1 MVKSDS
7 EMLPVDAGIL
17 GAAEVLLQMHAED
30 ISPRQIQVVDDIAS
44 QQAGLEQ
51 LKTRLADFDF
61 PNKLYEVVDCPLL
74 DHCIR
79 WNAGGTSL
87 EIVSRD
93 AFCKDALNLLCQGSF
108 GSLIRQFQSYGFKK
122 NTKSQGKDEYSHKKG
137 YFRRDQKLKLKKIR
151 RKEAEGRALQLAEG
165 TDHQW
170 LCVEGRQTLL
180 EEEMTRL
187 KQEVAALREFVR
199 SRAHAT

>member
-7 EMLPVDAGIL
+7 EMLPVDDEISL
-17 GAAEVLLQMHAED
+17 AAEVLLQMHADE
-30 ISPRQIQVVDDIAS
+30 ISPRQIQVVDDTAPP
-44 QQAGLEQ
+44 QAELEQ

-79 WNAGGTSL
+79 WNADGSSL
-87 EIVSRD
+87 QIVSRD

-108 GSLIRQFQSYGFKK
+108 PSLIRQVQSYGFKK
-122 NTKSQGKDEYSHKKG
+122 NTKSQCKYEYSHKKG
-137 YFRRDQKLKLKKIR
+137 YFRRAQKHKLKRVR
-151 RKEAEGRALQLAEG
+151 RKEAKGKALQQAEG

-170 LCVEGRQTLL
+170 LRVEGRQTLL

-187 KQEVAALREFVR
+187 KEQMAVLHKIVN
-199 SRAHAT
+199 SRDHAT